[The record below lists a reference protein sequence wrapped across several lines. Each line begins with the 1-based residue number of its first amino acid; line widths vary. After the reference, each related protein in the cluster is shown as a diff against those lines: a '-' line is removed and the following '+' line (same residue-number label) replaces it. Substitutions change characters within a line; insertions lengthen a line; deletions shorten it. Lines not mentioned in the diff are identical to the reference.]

1 MRNIFYTIIITLV
14 ALVFVACNPQSEA
27 PRLLAVAE
35 GLVDIN
41 PDSAMLL
48 IDSLFYPEKSLS
60 HEQYMRFLVTQVQAK
75 YKTRR
80 PVHEDTLIFRARD
93 YFSDRGKEPRMAALA
108 WFYSGCIHRE
118 RRVYEKAMEHYL
130 TAGDYAAKAG
140 DTGLQGLIQY
150 NLGDLFAEQD
160 LYSKALQSY
169 KTATQFY
176 NEQPEKEAYS
186 LSAVGR
192 MFLLDKNPDSA
203 FFYFQKGL
211 NTAKHTDDKILQ
223 SLLAQN
229 IGVAY
234 QETGQY
240 IEAEKYLLQS
250 LQYNP
255 DKKDQTRYYLNF
267 AKLYSQMERQDSAAF
282 YTGKLQH
289 NVDSSENNYL
299 KASAYQFLAE
309 WEKARGNNDEA
320 FGYQDKR
327 INSLNRIMDD
337 RKNQSVYEIE
347 QKYNYEQQQNQFD
360 SRFRKAERFITIL
373 IVVILTGAL
382 TFTLYAFKQRN
393 KQFQALQ
400 KIDILRNMADE
411 QKRLH
416 DTSELDAKR
425 KIRRLMMEKF
435 DTVKKVALL
444 NSTIKEN
451 DSTKKVL
458 EKLNKIVYGE
468 NFEEE
473 WPALLQVF
481 NEINPD
487 VSNVLRQQYPQL
499 TNNEFRVFILSYAKF
514 SPKEIAVVLNLT
526 YDTVLTLRSSIRK
539 KIKMS
544 GSGSD
549 DLLFF

>member
-1 MRNIFYTIIITLV
+1 MINNNIRKYIKEFLKGIFRVEFI
-14 ALVFVACNPQSEA
+14 
-27 PRLLAVAE
+27 R
-35 GLVDIN
+35 
-41 PDSAMLL
+41 
-48 IDSLFYPEKSLS
+48 YPE
-60 HEQYMRFLVTQVQAK
+60 YMKTKNKK
-75 YKTRR
+75 YKSIKIVR
-80 PVHEDTLIFRARD
+80 PD
-93 YFSDRGKEPRMAALA
+93 FS
-108 WFYSGCIHRE
+108 
-118 RRVYEKAMEHYL
+118 
-130 TAGDYAAKAG
+130 
-140 DTGLQGLIQY
+140 
-150 NLGDLFAEQD
+150 
-160 LYSKALQSY
+160 
-169 KTATQFY
+169 
-176 NEQPEKEAYS
+176 
-186 LSAVGR
+186 
-192 MFLLDKNPDSA
+192 
-203 FFYFQKGL
+203 
-211 NTAKHTDDKILQ
+211 
-223 SLLAQN
+223 
-229 IGVAY
+229 
-234 QETGQY
+234 
-240 IEAEKYLLQS
+240 
-250 LQYNP
+250 
-255 DKKDQTRYYLNF
+255 
-267 AKLYSQMERQDSAAF
+267 
-282 YTGKLQH
+282 
-289 NVDSSENNYL
+289 
-299 KASAYQFLAE
+299 E
-309 WEKARGNNDEA
+309 WT
-320 FGYQDKR
+320 
-327 INSLNRIMDD
+327 
-337 RKNQSVYEIE
+337 

-382 TFTLYAFKQRN
+382 TFTLYTFKQRN

>member
-1 MRNIFYTIIITLV
+1 MRNIFYTIVITLGTF
-14 ALVFVACNPQSEA
+14 VFVACNPQSEA
-27 PRLLAVAE
+27 PRLLAEAE
-35 GLVDIN
+35 GLVESN
-41 PDSAMLL
+41 PDSAMSL
-48 IDSLFYPEKSLS
+48 IDFLFYPEKSLS

-80 PVHEDTLIFRARD
+80 PIHEDTLIFRARD
-93 YFSDRGKEPRMAALA
+93 YFSGRGKEPRMAALA

-130 TAGDYAAKAG
+130 TAGEYAAQAG

-240 IEAEKYLLQS
+240 IEAEKYLRQS

-382 TFTLYAFKQRN
+382 TFTLYTFKQRN